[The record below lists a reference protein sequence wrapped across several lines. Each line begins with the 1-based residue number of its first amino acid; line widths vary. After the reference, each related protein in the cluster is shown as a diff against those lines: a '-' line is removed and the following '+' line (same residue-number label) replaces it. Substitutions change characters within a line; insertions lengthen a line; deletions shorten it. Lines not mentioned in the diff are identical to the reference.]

1 MCWLNMEVL
10 TLVYIPNHVD
20 KEFITAV
27 TVSFLPESFIF
38 VFPSAKLNSGL

>member
-10 TLVYIPNHVD
+10 TLVYIPYHVD

-27 TVSFLPESFIF
+27 AQCLSYLN
-38 VFPSAKLNSGL
+38 PSSLCFQVLS